1 MVPDRWETVWRTLV
15 FFGIFLHIINDRAA
29 LSYTDDGLMRELHGE
44 FKVGSTTNEKST
56 LVRWYEDKYITF

>member
-1 MVPDRWETVWRTLV
+1 MT
-15 FFGIFLHIINDRAA
+15 GAA